1 MSKSYKNQSISD
13 ISLSLARRQVALRHG
28 FEEST
33 VKQADVGEYLSG
45 GLKNLQEG
53 AKTWWNNRDP
63 VAQKAMIGAGLGG
76 VAGASSSLLRKN
88 RRKHFLRD
96 AFTGALGG
104 GALFGGIGA
113 VQDYKRLADNIVDV
127 KPPAGEAV
135 GNRTNDQKITDRARK
150 YEKNNEDDPVDKT
163 IKEMFNLTGKVVGK
177 FDPIRYGQTAIEQMP
192 GGEYV
197 PAAGVGYGLTAAGAK
212 LNDLVGNARG
222 IQNLTK
228 AQFDQ
233 LGEVLK
239 SQMGTGPLSGKP
251 EQTPMGITL
260 RNLTGNDEAV
270 TKILGHDYDLMRS
283 GVNVKPPGSGP
294 KVTGFGGSPSKKT
307 STKFTSYAE
316 MLENI
321 TKEKGLTPEDTRKGF
336 WANFLRAAPEA
347 PEAKV
352 PRGYLE
358 QFVQKGVDK
367 PGWRGVPARGLSGVS
382 KGLSNLPQPRTP
394 KTRAGTVI
402 WMASL
407 AAAALGFRNRQKSLA
422 AKSESQQLINPQ
434 SAP

>member
-127 KPPAGEAV
+127 KTPAGEQAK
-135 GNRTNDQKITDRARK
+135 NRPEDQKITDRARK
-150 YEKNNEDDPVDKT
+150 YDENNEDDPVDT
-163 IKEMFNLTGKVVGK
+163 SIKEISNLAGKLLGK

-228 AQFDQ
+228 SQFDQ

-239 SQMGTGPLSGKP
+239 SQMGTGPLAGKP
-251 EQTPMGITL
+251 ERTPMGITL
-260 RNLTGNDEAV
+260 RNLTGSDEAV
-270 TKILGHDYDLMRS
+270 TKILSRDYDLMRS
-283 GVNVKPPGSGP
+283 GVKVKPPGLGP
-294 KVTGFGGSPSKKT
+294 RGGKPKT
-307 STKFTSYAE
+307 ILTSYE
-316 MLENI
+316 KMLENI
-321 TKEKGLTPEDTRKGF
+321 AKEKGLIPEDTRKGLAT
-336 WANFLRAAPEA
+336 WTQSAPKA

-352 PRGYLE
+352 PQGALE
-358 QFVQKGVDK
+358 QLVQKSVDK
-367 PGWRGVPARGLSGVS
+367 PLFERAPGARALSGVS
-382 KGLSNLPQPRTP
+382 KGLSKVPRPRIP
-394 KTRAGTVI
+394 KTKLGVLT
-402 WMASL
+402 WLASL
-407 AAAALGFRNRQKSLA
+407 AAAALSHKNRQKSLA